1 MKFLILFPDNKKAV
15 TGNFCS
21 ALQYQIILQDLGHRV
36 ELANRY
42 IEQDAEVL
50 IAINADKNN
59 SHIRKF
65 NSDNPQSKIILILS
79 GTDIYPEPSAKA
91 IDSMEVGNVLVLL
104 QSHGID
110 QVPPLYR
117 NKSTIIY
124 QSIEKLSVDSERSKS
139 DSEFRVVLISNIRSV
154 KDPLIASRACRLIS
168 PASKLKITHVG
179 YCLDEGLGLELTQE
193 NKSNIRYEWVGGLSR
208 LEAMTILSES
218 HVLLI
223 TSQHEGAGRV
233 VGEAIQLGVP
243 IVSTNNLG
251 VTGILGDDYE
261 GYYPVGDAK
270 ALSDILTKAEEDKEF
285 LAQLNVHCQNRSSL
299 FDIEEEKKNWEKLIN
314 DFSII

>member
-1 MKFLILFPDNKKAV
+1 MCIRD
-15 TGNFCS
+15 
-21 ALQYQIILQDLGHRV
+21 R
-36 ELANRY
+36 
-42 IEQDAEVL
+42 
-50 IAINADKNN
+50 NN
-59 SHIRKF
+59 SDIRKF

-79 GTDIYPEPSAKA
+79 GPDIYPEPSAKA

-124 QSIEKLSVDSERSKS
+124 QSIEKLSLDSERSKS
-139 DSEFRVVLISNIRSV
+139 DSEFKVVLISNIRSV

-179 YCLDEGLGLELTQE
+179 YCLDEELGSELTQE
-193 NKSNIRYEWVGGLSR
+193 NKSNIRYEWVGGLSK

-243 IVSTNNLG
+243 IISTNNLG

-285 LAQLNVHCQNRSSL
+285 LAQLNIHCQNRSFL

>member
-15 TGNFCS
+15 TGNLCS

-59 SHIRKF
+59 SDIRKF

-154 KDPLIASRACRLIS
+154 KDPLIASRACRLI
-168 PASKLKITHVG
+168 
-179 YCLDEGLGLELTQE
+179 
-193 NKSNIRYEWVGGLSR
+193 
-208 LEAMTILSES
+208 
-218 HVLLI
+218 
-223 TSQHEGAGRV
+223 
-233 VGEAIQLGVP
+233 
-243 IVSTNNLG
+243 
-251 VTGILGDDYE
+251 
-261 GYYPVGDAK
+261 
-270 ALSDILTKAEEDKEF
+270 
-285 LAQLNVHCQNRSSL
+285 
-299 FDIEEEKKNWEKLIN
+299 
-314 DFSII
+314 

>member
-15 TGNFCS
+15 TGNLCS

-59 SHIRKF
+59 SDIRKF

-91 IDSMEVGNVLVLL
+91 IDSMEVGNVLVVL

-179 YCLDEGLGLELTQE
+179 YCLDEELGSKLTQE
-193 NKSNIRYEWVGGLSR
+193 NKSNIRYEWVGGLSK

-243 IVSTNNLG
+243 IISTNNLG

>member
-110 QVPPLYR
+110 QVPPIYR

-285 LAQLNVHCQNRSSL
+285 LAQLNIHCQNRSSL

>member
-1 MKFLILFPDNKKAV
+1 
-15 TGNFCS
+15 
-21 ALQYQIILQDLGHRV
+21 
-36 ELANRY
+36 
-42 IEQDAEVL
+42 
-50 IAINADKNN
+50 
-59 SHIRKF
+59 
-65 NSDNPQSKIILILS
+65 
-79 GTDIYPEPSAKA
+79 
-91 IDSMEVGNVLVLL
+91 MEVGNVLVLL

-124 QSIEKLSVDSERSKS
+124 QSIEKLSVDSKRSKS

-154 KDPLIASRACRLIS
+154 KDPLIASHACRLIS

-179 YCLDEGLGLELTQE
+179 YCLDEELGLELTQE
-193 NKSNIRYEWVGGLSR
+193 NKSNIRYEWVGGLSK

-243 IVSTNNLG
+243 IISTNNLG

>member
-124 QSIEKLSVDSERSKS
+124 QSIEKLSVDSGRSKS

-285 LAQLNVHCQNRSSL
+285 LAQLNIHCQNRSSL

>member
-15 TGNFCS
+15 TGNLCS

-59 SHIRKF
+59 SDIRKF

-168 PASKLKITHVG
+168 PASKIENYSCRIL
-179 YCLDEGLGLELTQE
+179 LDEELGSELTQE
-193 NKSNIRYEWVGGLSR
+193 NKSNIRYEWVGGLSK

-243 IVSTNNLG
+243 IISTNNLG

-299 FDIEEEKKNWEKLIN
+299 FDIEEEKKLGETH
-314 DFSII
+314 

>member
-15 TGNFCS
+15 TGNLCS
-21 ALQYQIILQDLGHRV
+21 ALQYQIILEDLGHTV
-36 ELANRY
+36 ELTNRY
-42 IEQDAEVL
+42 FKQDAEVL

-59 SHIRKF
+59 SDIRKF

-91 IDSMEVGNVLVLL
+91 IDSMEVGNVLVVL
-104 QSHGID
+104 QSHAKD

-139 DSEFRVVLISNIRSV
+139 DSEFKVVLISNIRSV

-179 YCLDEGLGLELTQE
+179 YCLDEELGSELTRE
-193 NKSNIRYEWVGGLSR
+193 NKSNIRYEWVGGLSK

-218 HVLLI
+218 DVLLI

-243 IVSTNNLG
+243 IISTNNLG
-251 VTGILGDDYE
+251 VVGILGDDYE

-270 ALSDILTKAEEDKEF
+270 ALSDILAKAEQDKSF
-285 LAQLNVHCQNRSSL
+285 LIRLNVHCQNRSSL
-299 FDIEEEKKNWEKLIN
+299 FDIEEEKKNWEQLIN

>member
-110 QVPPLYR
+110 QVPPIYR

-124 QSIEKLSVDSERSKS
+124 QSIEKLSVDSGRSKS

-285 LAQLNVHCQNRSSL
+285 LAQLNIHCQNRSSL

>member
-15 TGNFCS
+15 TGNLCS

-42 IEQDAEVL
+42 IKQDAEVL

-59 SHIRKF
+59 SDIRKF

-91 IDSMEVGNVLVLL
+91 IDSMEVGNVLVVL

-124 QSIEKLSVDSERSKS
+124 QSIEKLSVDSESSKS

-179 YCLDEGLGLELTQE
+179 YCLDEELGSKLTQE
-193 NKSNIRYEWVGGLSR
+193 NKSNIRYEWVGGLSK

-243 IVSTNNLG
+243 IISTNNLG

>member
-15 TGNFCS
+15 TGNLCS

-59 SHIRKF
+59 SDIRKF

-168 PASKLKITHVG
+168 PASKLKITHIG
-179 YCLDEGLGLELTQE
+179 YCLDEELGSELTQE
-193 NKSNIRYEWVGGLSR
+193 NKSNIRYEWVGGLSK

-243 IVSTNNLG
+243 IISTNNLG

>member
-15 TGNFCS
+15 TGNLCS

-59 SHIRKF
+59 SDIRKF

-91 IDSMEVGNVLVLL
+91 IDSMKVGNVLVLL

-139 DSEFRVVLISNIRSV
+139 DSEFRVVLISNITSV
-154 KDPLIASRACRLIS
+154 KEPQIASRACRLIS
-168 PASKLKITHVG
+168 PASKMKITDVG
-179 YCLDEGLGLELTQE
+179 YCLDEELGSELTQE
-193 NKSNIRYEWVGGLSR
+193 NRSNIRYEWVGGLSK

-243 IVSTNNLG
+243 IISTNNLG

-314 DFSII
+314 DFSIV

>member
-15 TGNFCS
+15 TGNLCS

-59 SHIRKF
+59 LHIRKF
-65 NSDNPQSKIILILS
+65 NSDNPQSKIILVLS

-91 IDSMEVGNVLVLL
+91 IDSMEVGNVLVVL

-110 QVPPLYR
+110 QVPPIYR
-117 NKSTIIY
+117 NKSTIVY
-124 QSIEKLSVDSERSKS
+124 QSIEKLSVDSGRSKS

-179 YCLDEGLGLELTQE
+179 YCLDEGLGSELTQE

-251 VTGILGDDYE
+251 VTGILGDDYA